1 MYLYTYI
8 RVTITLLMMEIL
20 NELRGLVQQT
30 GAHYT
35 DDDLI
40 NAIEGKGA
48 VKCRLLPNWS
58 LRKNQTCARAPWCG
72 LRKKTPRD
80 IRCALRL
87 MELASE
93 VKKKHWL
100 EEI

>member
-1 MYLYTYI
+1 MKILY
-8 RVTITLLMMEIL
+8 
-20 NELRGLVQQT
+20 ELRKLVQQK

-40 NAIEGKGA
+40 KALEGKGA

-58 LRKNQTCARAPWCG
+58 LRKDQTCARASWCKLPG
-72 LRKKTPRD
+72 KTPED

-93 VKKKHWL
+93 VRKKHWL